1 MLVSLQ
7 QQLGKTQIGI
17 KQAFSGMP
25 TLRITAEVVLSGRQA
40 MSILTSL
47 TLRHPLIARRNLKLL
62 QTLKEQKEKTKTY
75 ELRNGLKLHKYSH
88 TSTKTQFKFAL
99 Q

>member
-1 MLVSLQ
+1 MLVSL

-40 MSILTSL
+40 MSVLTSL
-47 TLRHPLIARRNLKLL
+47 TLRHPLIARRNLKIL
-62 QTLKEQKEKTKTY
+62 QDIKNKQRHMNSEMVTQIFTHQHKETI
-75 ELRNGLKLHKYSH
+75 
-88 TSTKTQFKFAL
+88 
-99 Q
+99 

>member
-7 QQLGKTQIGI
+7 QQLGKIQIGI

-40 MSILTSL
+40 MSVLTSL
-47 TLRHPLIARRNLKLL
+47 TLRHPLIARRDLKLL
-62 QTLKEQKEKTKTY
+62 QTLKKNKDI
-75 ELRNGLKLHKYSH
+75 
-88 TSTKTQFKFAL
+88 
-99 Q
+99 

>member
-17 KQAFSGMP
+17 KRAFSGMP

-40 MSILTSL
+40 MSVLTSL
-47 TLRHPLIARRNLKLL
+47 TLRHPLIARRNLKIL
-62 QTLKEQKEKTKTY
+62 QDIKRTKTY
-75 ELRNGLKLHKYSH
+75 ELRNGLKSHKYSH
-88 TSTKTQFKFAL
+88 TSTKRRFKFAL